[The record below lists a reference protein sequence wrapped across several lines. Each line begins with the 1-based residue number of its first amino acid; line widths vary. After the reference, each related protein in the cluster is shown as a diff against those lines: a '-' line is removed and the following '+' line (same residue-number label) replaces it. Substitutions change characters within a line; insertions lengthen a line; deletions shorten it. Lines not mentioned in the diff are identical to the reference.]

1 MFKHKH
7 KHETTITLGPVDAG
21 TDRIGVVWVGAE
33 KITFEETSEIF
44 KAAMSELAKQRA
56 SEYFMIGQAYG
67 L

>member
-1 MFKHKH
+1 MEIKLNPD
-7 KHETTITLGPVDAG
+7 ESILTITTDTPLDDYDAVMAIVRQSK
-21 TDRIGVVWVGAE
+21 T
-33 KITFEETSEIF
+33 F